1 MNSIF
6 SPILQDFR
14 LGVTVS
20 EASFGGTNSG
30 CLPLLA
36 GSLSGVPMRPEDMD
50 QLMEAMNQERIEYV
64 IPDDSENGD
73 ETIKEIKKLV
83 EGSR

>member
-1 MNSIF
+1 MTGVQTCAL
-6 SPILQDFR
+6 PI
-14 LGVTVS
+14 S
-20 EASFGGTNSG
+20 
-30 CLPLLA
+30 LLA

-50 QLMEAMNQERIEYV
+50 QLMDPINQERIEYV

-73 ETIKEIKKLV
+73 ETIKEIKELV